1 MRNLLVIYH
10 HRWMNRPFTS
20 MERDSTVPCSPYVP
34 AGRTRDDVRSER
46 DTSCTRLTVERHP
59 LRYDRTRGR
68 PRTEAHEHPL
78 RLVHSRYLYPRGGG
92 KYVCDAGQHR
102 PDVSNYVFNCSI
114 CEFDICLECMAL
126 SCYNCPPG
134 ECTHAQITV
143 KLL

>member
-1 MRNLLVIYH
+1 MDRS
-10 HRWMNRPFTS
+10 FTS

-34 AGRTRDDVRSER
+34 AGPTRDGVRTDR

-59 LRYDRTRGR
+59 LRYDRTKGR

-78 RLVHSRYLYPRGGG
+78 RFVHSRHLYPRANG

-114 CEFDICLECMAL
+114 CEFDVCLECMAMA
-126 SCYNCPPG
+126 CYNCAPG
-134 ECTHAQITV
+134 ECRHAQISV
-143 KLL
+143 KLI